1 MKLQHC
7 NQLCGFQFKAIEK
20 KMCLP
25 VGYQQGEGHA
35 EKEKEQGKGN
45 IEGRGLVAILIQLI

>member
-1 MKLQHC
+1 MKLQHG

-35 EKEKEQGKGN
+35 EKEKRKGN